1 MLLEKLLLS
10 VTFHKDK
17 IAYAIFDTWWF
28 SSLDQTMCMNV
39 SM

>member
-1 MLLEKLLLS
+1 MLLENLLLS

-17 IAYAIFDTWWF
+17 IAYAVFDTWWF
-28 SSLDQTMCMNV
+28 SGLHQTICMDV